1 MRTAAGCAIFV
12 LFASMAFGA
21 DWEAYASPEQAGF
34 SSKKLN
40 RARKTFEASGAQAAM
55 IVHRGAVV
63 ASWGDV
69 ERRLDCHD
77 VGSSLLMSLI
87 GIRVGNGSLD
97 PNATLSTFGIRENDR
112 RFEYHIEQA
121 RVMDLLGGCSGVH
134 HAAANESLGL
144 KGRRLQNPD
153 HAPGQARCYNTWDR
167 NALIAVLERS
177 SGRGFFDELAEK
189 LAEPIGMQDYRPT
202 DGYHVRQENISAL
215 AASPLRVSTRD
226 LARFGLL
233 ILQRGRW
240 GDRQIVPEAWVDTGA
255 GWLADQRLRRR
266 SMLSAL
272 GAGHAVDIVP
282 SIDLVFV
289 YRGNPE
295 RAWHGATGERLQLL
309 KRILDARTGNAP
321 ELPDLVPLAPVSR
334 GWTPAAIPP
343 EVLDRFVGNYPLGF
357 TSVTIRRDGGH
368 LTLDSGQGRFDL
380 VPVDEAE
387 FIAPDLDERVYFHRD
402 ESGEP
407 FTLVMESLIERKAQA
422 ESLLGR
428 MDRAIE
434 LFRLNCR
441 YYPDSFRAHDNLAE
455 ALIFSGKP
463 ELAMKSVRASLKL
476 NPSGTFANYAVL
488 VLQRTL
494 SAQAKRPDGST
505 DAE

>member
-1 MRTAAGCAIFV
+1 MRTVAGCAIFV

-21 DWEAYASPEQAGF
+21 DWKAYASPEQAGF

-40 RARKTFEASGAQAAM
+40 KARKTFEASGAQAAM

-77 VGSSLLMSLI
+77 VGSSLLLSLI
-87 GIRVGNGSLD
+87 GIHVGNGSLD
-97 PNATLSTFGIRENDR
+97 PNATLGTFGIRENDR
-112 RFEYHIEQA
+112 RFEDHIEQA
-121 RVMDLLGGCSGVH
+121 RVMDLLDGCSGVH

-167 NALIAVLERS
+167 NALTTVFEES
-177 SGRGFFDELAEK
+177 SGRGFFDELAEQ
-189 LAEPIGMQDYRPT
+189 LADPIGMQDYRPT
-202 DGYHVRQENISAL
+202 DGYYVRQESISVL

-240 GDRQIVPEAWVDTGA
+240 GDRQIVPAAWVNINA
-255 GWLADQRLRRR
+255 GWQVDERFRRR
-266 SMLSAL
+266 GMLSAL
-272 GAGHAVDIVP
+272 GAGHAVDIIP

-295 RAWHGATGERLQLL
+295 RAWHGATGERLELL
-309 KRILDARTGNAP
+309 KRILDARTGKTP
-321 ELPDLVPLAPVSR
+321 ERPELVPLAPVSR
-334 GWTPAAIPP
+334 GWTAAAIPP
-343 EVLDRFVGNYPLGF
+343 EALERFVGHYPLGF
-357 TSVTIRRDGGH
+357 TSITIRRDGGR
-368 LTLDSGQGRFDL
+368 LTLDGGQGRIDL
-380 VPVDEAE
+380 VPTGKAE
-387 FIAPDLDERVYFHRD
+387 FIAPDLDERIFFHL
-402 ESGEP
+402 EEPGEAY
-407 FTLVMESLIERKAQA
+407 TLVMESLIERKAQA
-422 ESLLGR
+422 ESLLGQV
-428 MDRAIE
+428 DRAIE

-441 YYPDSFRAHDNLAE
+441 YYPESFRAHDNLAE
-455 ALIFSGKP
+455 ALILRGNP
-463 ELAMKSVRASLKL
+463 ELAVESVRRSLKI
-476 NPSGTFANYAVL
+476 NPTGSFANDAMR
-488 VLQRTL
+488 VLQRTM
-494 SAQAKRPDGST
+494 SARANRSGSST